1 MNKASHTTAHSKL
14 NFGANANSSL
24 CAGELRADRHKAYR
38 RKGYRVIIDA
48 WPREQL
54 KWAVYRPRMHTPAA
68 TGVVTSMED
77 AVAGAN
83 AWIAT
88 DPHGARVT

>member
-1 MNKASHTTAHSKL
+1 MKTHESPHRPHRFDVARRAVSIA
-14 NFGANANSSL
+14 
-24 CAGELRADRHKAYR
+24 CADRQKAYR
-38 RKGYRVIIDA
+38 RKGYRVVIEA

-54 KWAVYRPRMHTPAA
+54 RWAVFRPRMHTPAA
-68 TGVVTSMED
+68 TGIVKNMDD

-83 AWIAT
+83 LWIAT